1 MEGCDPGRERE
12 REERGT
18 AAAVARSPRTQDQ
31 DDTPAG
37 GPPALRGKIASF
49 GPFRLHV
56 TERLLEKNDVPVK
69 IGSREARD
77 HW

>member
-12 REERGT
+12 REGREPPN
-18 AAAVARSPRTQDQ
+18 AAARSPHTQEQ
-31 DDTPAG
+31 DDTSAV
-37 GPPALRGKIASF
+37 GPPALQGKITSF
-49 GPFRLHV
+49 GPFRLPV

-69 IGSREARD
+69 IASREARD